1 MDPIAHAS
9 IALLAKPVVPRA
21 PLWAL
26 VAAAEVPDV
35 LFFAFEAAGLEHQ
48 AVTRLDLSQ
57 GLTYISP
64 PLIPWSHGLF
74 MCFVWSVAVAAI
86 TWLFWRDGGMSAAAG
101 LMVLSHWLL
110 DFTVYPNM
118 PLLFAGS
125 PVIGLGL
132 MTSGAGFIA
141 SIVLEIGLIGGGI
154 FVYFKTRKP
163 GKKP

>member
-26 VAAAEVPDV
+26 VAAAEVPDA

-48 AVTRLDLSQ
+48 AVTRLDFSQ

-74 MCFVWSVAVAAI
+74 MCIVWSVLDCRGAA
-86 TWLFWRDGGMSAAAG
+86 L
-101 LMVLSHWLL
+101 
-110 DFTVYPNM
+110 
-118 PLLFAGS
+118 
-125 PVIGLGL
+125 
-132 MTSGAGFIA
+132 
-141 SIVLEIGLIGGGI
+141 
-154 FVYFKTRKP
+154 P
-163 GKKP
+163 GKRAPSAGQSWRIS